1 MRLAAY
7 AVCIDDGRVL
17 LAHYRGTHWTLPGGR
32 VEHAETT
39 ESVWM
44 PLADVTME
52 PRAGLV
58 DVGLALARL
67 RPATGHVPAVPSGGL
82 LKH

>member
-7 AVCIDDGRVL
+7 ADGRVL
-17 LAHYRGTHWTLPGGR
+17 LDPCRRR
-32 VEHAETT
+32 VEHGETT

-44 PLADVTME
+44 ALAHLTTE

-67 RPATGHVPAVPSGGL
+67 RPATGHVPAVSPGGL
-82 LKH
+82 IKH